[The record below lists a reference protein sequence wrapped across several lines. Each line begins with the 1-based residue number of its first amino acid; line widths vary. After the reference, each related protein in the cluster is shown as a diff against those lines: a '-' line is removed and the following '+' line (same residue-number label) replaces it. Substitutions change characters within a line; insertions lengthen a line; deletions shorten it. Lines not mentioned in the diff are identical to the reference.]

1 MMENANTT
9 GSEGIN
15 SGRLVQVSAGA
26 VILTGLLH
34 LPAEA
39 HGMVILTHGIEGSVD
54 GSHQTALTMA
64 QILYQDKLATLLV
77 DLFSTQEQQL
87 DEGTDYFRRNTDVMQ
102 QRIAGIAQW
111 LLENDETQHLSI
123 GYFGAGAT
131 GAAVLIAAAE
141 RPDVVAAI
149 VSAGGYINQ
158 AQDYLGRVLAPTLL
172 IAAKQDAQAVVQ
184 DTAALESLANKEK
197 QFEQIEGGEFLFA
210 TKDSVVSVAKLASN
224 WFNTHLTTIA

>member
-1 MMENANTT
+1 MTENVNTT
-9 GSEGIN
+9 ESASIL
-15 SGRLVQVSAGA
+15 SGRLVQVGAGA
-26 VILTGLLH
+26 VTLTGLLH
-34 LPAEA
+34 LPTDA

-77 DLFSTQEQQL
+77 DLFSAEEQQL

-111 LLENDETQHLSI
+111 LLESDETQHLSV

-141 RPDVVAAI
+141 RPDVVAAV
-149 VSAGGYINQ
+149 VSAGGYIDQ
-158 AQDYLGRVLAPTLL
+158 AQDYLRRVLAPTLL
-172 IAAKQDAQAVVQ
+172 IAAKQDTQAVAH
-184 DTAALESLANKEK
+184 DITALESLANKEK
-197 QFEQIEGGEFLFA
+197 QFEQIEGGEFLFSI
-210 TKDSVVSVAKLASN
+210 KDNVVSVARLASK
-224 WFNTHLTTIA
+224 WFNTHLVTIA